1 MKISRKSR
9 ENLVERISTEVF
21 FVHRVNETLFIR
33 APFTKF
39 VPCFSLRAYNNMLA
53 TYGARYG

>member
-9 ENLVERISTEVF
+9 RTDLDCEVF

-39 VPCFSLRAYNNMLA
+39 VPCFSLRAYNVLA